1 MIFQIL
7 NIVLYGKKDGQIR
20 SITFKPNAVNI
31 ITGKKETGKSALI
44 PIVDYCLG
52 NEQCNIPE
60 GVISKTVEWYA
71 IKILSSSGEIFIA
84 RKNPKLQNLNS
95 SEDIYI
101 EYGSSIEL
109 PTKNKL
115 NKNINRES
123 LLSMLNKKINID
135 DYSFEPKEGQTRQAG
150 SVDIHKALVYCFQE
164 YNDINNKNGLF
175 YKQGDYW
182 RDMSIKDYL
191 PYFLGVITSD
201 YIQKKE
207 ELKKLKQELRKIEL
221 KIQKQQNLQD
231 DDNFDKALALW
242 EEAQGLGL
250 ISEDL
255 KFEKS
260 WDIIKEQ
267 LTLALNNNIIEIPN
281 GDEYAQI
288 EKLYNEKKEIED
300 SYYSYNEKLKQLKQ
314 LKQLKNSFNSEKEEQ
329 IARLQSINLFN
340 NEDNLHNCPLCS
352 SELSTNNIPNIE
364 ILSSALQ
371 NINSQLENVG
381 NDTPYLDKIINNIEN
396 ELNSKKEEI
405 KSIKSAIEEMQHT
418 NKQLDELNRLELKC
432 ERVKGKLQYFIDDI
446 SCDEDNDLEDT
457 LPQEQSRLKKEINI
471 LKNQLKEK
479 EESINEIAFDIS
491 DKITQLAKE
500 LEVEHSDKLLF
511 FDTKKLTVS
520 ARNNDDKIPMNL
532 MGSTANHI
540 AIHLSVHLVLHNW
553 FIKQQRPVPQFLFLD
568 QPAQANFSSDENGNI
583 EKDID
588 REYVKKM
595 FRLLIDNTNNFQLVI
610 SEHVNLQDDWFQELI
625 IEKWWDNKAK
635 LVPIDWIEEEKKGQL
650 NLI

>member
-7 NIVLYGKKDGQIR
+7 DIVLYGKKDEQVR
-20 SITFKPNAVNI
+20 SIAFKPNAVNI
-31 ITGKKETGKSALI
+31 IVGEKQTGKSALI

-52 NEQCNIPE
+52 SRECNVPV
-60 GVISKTVEWYA
+60 GVISETVEWYA
-71 IKILSSSGEIFIA
+71 IKILSSFGEIFIA
-84 RKNPKLQNLNS
+84 RKNPKLQNQNS

-101 EYGSSIEL
+101 EYGSSIEF
-109 PTKNKL
+109 PKKDKL
-115 NKNINRES
+115 NKNVNQEL
-123 LLSMLNKKINID
+123 LLSMLNEKIGID
-135 DYSFEPKEGQTRQAG
+135 DYSFEPKERQTRQAG
-150 SVDIHKALVYCFQE
+150 SVDIHKALVYCFQR

-191 PYFLGVITSD
+191 PYFLGAITSD
-201 YIQKKE
+201 YIQKNE
-207 ELKKLKQELRKIEL
+207 ELKKLKQELRKIKL
-221 KIQKQQNLQD
+221 KIQKQQNLQH
-231 DDNFDKALALW
+231 DDNFDKALTLW
-242 EEAQGLGL
+242 KEAQGLGL

-255 KFEKS
+255 EFEKS
-260 WDIIKEQ
+260 WDKIKEQ
-267 LTLALNNNIIEIPN
+267 LTLAFNNNITEISN

-300 SYYSYNEKLKQLKQ
+300 SYHSSNEKLKQLKE
-314 LKQLKNSFNSEKEEQ
+314 LKKLKNLFNNEKEEQ

-446 SCDEDNDLEDT
+446 PCDEDNDLEDT
-457 LPQEQSRLKKEINI
+457 LSQEQSRLEREIDI
-471 LKNQLKEK
+471 LNNKLKEK

-491 DKITQLAKE
+491 DKITQLARK
-500 LEVEHSDKLLF
+500 LEVEHSDKFLF
-511 FDTKKLTVS
+511 FDFKKLTVL
-520 ARNNDDKIPMNL
+520 AKNNDNLTIPMNL

-540 AIHLSVHLVLHNW
+540 ALHLIVHLVLHNW

-568 QPAQANFSSDENGNI
+568 QPAQANYSSDSNENIKIN
-583 EKDID
+583 DS
-588 REYVKKM
+588 EYVKQM
-595 FRLLIDNTNNFQLVI
+595 FQFVIDNTKNFQVI
-610 SEHVNLQDDWFQELI
+610 ITEHADLEDDWFQKLV
-625 IEKWWDNKAK
+625 IEKWYDKTK
-635 LVPIDWIEEEKKGQL
+635 LIPIDWKEEEKKGQL